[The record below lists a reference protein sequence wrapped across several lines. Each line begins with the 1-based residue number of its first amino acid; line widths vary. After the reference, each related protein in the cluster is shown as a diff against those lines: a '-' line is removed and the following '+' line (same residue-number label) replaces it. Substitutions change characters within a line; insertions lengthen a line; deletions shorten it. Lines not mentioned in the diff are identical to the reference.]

1 MDIEIT
7 DEKRGPVFITQDI
20 PENLSKQLIVNA
32 IPFVLNESAYQ
43 ALFQMMPGD
52 GFRIWYSKYWIG
64 KERTVLKARGGI
76 PVLELRIA
84 VKNRI
89 AGTWDK
95 ILQPELPEFFFSLGF
110 TPYIST
116 RAIFEANQEC
126 ITIDFHFDIE
136 FLEELGVDFKALEIF
151 LKKVQNEQP
160 AELSPFPH
168 PCPSEMKDAVE
179 AILKNKY
186 SAAGKKYLNRWKVGE
201 ILLSALEAIVRAE
214 LLLPL
219 PLREPDIR
227 KLHKAREVIEEYF
240 PEWIG
245 PKAICTKSEL
255 NQLKLK
261 IGFKHLF
268 NQTPYEFYQELKLR
282 EAKRL
287 LLEGKES
294 ITSIAYL
301 AGYKHASS
309 FSRGFKD
316 IFGYTPKSYLKDGQ
330 Y

>member
-7 DEKRGPVFITQDI
+7 DEKAGPVFITQDV
-20 PENLSKQLIVNA
+20 PKDLSKQLIVNA
-32 IPFVLNESAYQ
+32 IPYVLNEASYK
-43 ALFQMMPGD
+43 ALFQLLPGD
-52 GFRIWYSKYWIG
+52 GFRIWYSTYWIG
-64 KERTVLKARGGI
+64 KERTILKARGGI
-76 PVLELRIA
+76 PALELRIA
-84 VKNRI
+84 VKNQI
-89 AGTWDK
+89 GGTWEK
-95 ILQPELPEFFFSLGF
+95 IIQPMLPEFFFSMGF

-116 RAIFEANQEC
+116 RAIFEANKEY
-126 ITIDFHFDIE
+126 ITIDFHFDID

-151 LKKVQNEQP
+151 LKRVKDEQP

-168 PCPSEMKDAVE
+168 PCPSEMRDAVE
-179 AILKNKY
+179 AILQNKY
-186 SAAGKKYLNRWKVGE
+186 SPAGKYHLNKWKAGE
-201 ILLSALEAIVRAE
+201 ILLSALEAIGRAE
-214 LLLPL
+214 LLMPL
-219 PLREPDIR
+219 PLREPDIK
-227 KLHKAREVIEEYF
+227 KLHKARAVIEEYF
-240 PEWIG
+240 PQWIG
-245 PKAICTKSEL
+245 PKSICTKSEL

-261 IGFKHLF
+261 IGFKYLF

-309 FSRGFKD
+309 FSRGFRK
-316 IFGYTPKSYLKDGQ
+316 IYGYTPKSFFKDGQ